1 MLEPGD
7 RMYLAREIIEYA
19 CEDHPE
25 FLLGREGEQV
35 EVLAYEPAHKPYPY
49 LVQGPTNPGKPWRAS
64 RTDLMFT
71 KPMRQW

>member
-19 CEDHPE
+19 TGDHPE
-25 FLLGREGEQV
+25 FLLGQKGEQV
-35 EVLAYEPAHKPYPY
+35 EVLAYEPANQPYPY
-49 LVQGPTNPGKPWRAS
+49 LVQGPTNPGKPWRAR